1 MVWLNILRAAA
12 RLQPWPSFAM
22 LSRVCLLPLII
33 ACLLLVACSSEAA
46 RARRPSALPPAKRLQ
61 HSPALLAR
69 APPPAGPATAD
80 LARTSSQADVSGRKR
95 SMLLGILL
103 PWLYFLCSSMNLTT
117 LPRYVNWA
125 INGGSVEVSSLS
137 AQVYGNI
144 QGLDAFFTFLS
155 VHLVG
160 RLSDRHGRKPFMA
173 LASLGLGASYLI
185 MLRARRP
192 WLFYLAAAVDGLTSC
207 MLSQAQALVAD
218 NEAQDSNLAL
228 ALSRFQGL
236 AIGLAFTIGIPLGNF
251 LTEKWGLQAALKL
264 SSALCAVNA
273 LLLLAFLPAH
283 SKKETHTAAV
293 EATKPN
299 LPDEKEK
306 RGWLQDAGPLG
317 ALAMLTR
324 SKGLRAG
331 GLAYLAITLGHAG
344 MQAVWVNYLS
354 HRFHWSTTLSGLSL
368 MIIGIAVA
376 LLPPLFIPL
385 LGTLR
390 AIPFTLIT
398 HSLSLALLGSA
409 GESWQ
414 VFALMP
420 LVAAGSSCMP
430 ILLGHLTHQV
440 GEDEVGAL
448 QGACE
453 TVRTISSAIASP
465 LFARVF
471 GFGVAN
477 AGVIP
482 VGSPLF
488 LSGICSLT
496 GALAFL
502 ALQTV

>member
-1 MVWLNILRAAA
+1 
-12 RLQPWPSFAM
+12 
-22 LSRVCLLPLII
+22 
-33 ACLLLVACSSEAA
+33 
-46 RARRPSALPPAKRLQ
+46 
-61 HSPALLAR
+61 
-69 APPPAGPATAD
+69 
-80 LARTSSQADVSGRKR
+80 
-95 SMLLGILL
+95 MLLGIVL

-125 INGGSVEVSSLS
+125 INGGSVDVSSLS

-273 LLLLAFLPAH
+273 LLLLTFLPAH
-283 SKKETHTAAV
+283 SKKETAA
-293 EATKPN
+293 EKSQPS
-299 LPDEKEK
+299 LSDEKEK

-324 SKGLRAG
+324 SKSLRAG

-354 HRFHWSTTLSGLSL
+354 HRFRWSTTLSGLSL

-376 LLPPLFIPL
+376 LLPPLFMSAPL
-385 LGTLR
+385 LELLR
-390 AIPFTLIT
+390 PVSHRFSCFCLIVLC
-398 HSLSLALLGSA
+398 SAPCARFPSLLSLTRSPSLCWAVRANRGK
-409 GESWQ
+409 
-414 VFALMP
+414 
-420 LVAAGSSCMP
+420 SS
-430 ILLGHLTHQV
+430 H
-440 GEDEVGAL
+440 
-448 QGACE
+448 
-453 TVRTISSAIASP
+453 
-465 LFARVF
+465 
-471 GFGVAN
+471 
-477 AGVIP
+477 
-482 VGSPLF
+482 
-488 LSGICSLT
+488 
-496 GALAFL
+496 
-502 ALQTV
+502 